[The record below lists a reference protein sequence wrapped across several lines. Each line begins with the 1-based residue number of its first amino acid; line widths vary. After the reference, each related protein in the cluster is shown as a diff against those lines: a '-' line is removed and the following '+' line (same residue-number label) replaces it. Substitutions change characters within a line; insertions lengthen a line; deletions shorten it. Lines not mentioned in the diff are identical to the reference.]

1 MQPSMAFQLS
11 SPQRHHQATASSKAP
26 SPSRLPCCAPPA
38 AFLHHLSLPQAL
50 LHSLLRTRHHESE
63 ALAACVCLEK
73 ARGEGHLDE
82 VGLCSRYLLYCVQA
96 PVRRVLSSPLY
107 KSGE

>member
-1 MQPSMAFQLS
+1 MQPSMVFQLS